1 MTALAAVSILTR
13 LLKSALF
20 LQSLTEVVDMIIRV
34 SEIPD
39 EGLRIEG
46 PDSLGRPFVDPAW
59 TLTHVDLMVERDGDA
74 VFVRGR
80 LGARVPQVC
89 GRCLEPFVT
98 ALAPEVEAR
107 FLPAPSGRAE
117 ERELGS
123 DDLETD
129 VYMHDQ
135 LDLGALVETETNLVL
150 PMKPL
155 CREECRGLCPV
166 CGGNR
171 NVTACG
177 CPERGTDARW
187 APLKGLADRLT
198 R

>member
-1 MTALAAVSILTR
+1 
-13 LLKSALF
+13 
-20 LQSLTEVVDMIIRV
+20 MIVRV

-46 PDSLGRPFVDPAW
+46 PDSLGQPFADPAW
-59 TLTHVDLMVERDGDA
+59 TLSGVDLLVERDGDA
-74 VFVRGR
+74 VFVQGR

-89 GRCLEPFVT
+89 GRCLEPFATEV
-98 ALAPEVEAR
+98 APEVEAR

-129 VYMHDQ
+129 VYMNDQ
-135 LDLGALVETETNLVL
+135 LDLGALVETETSLAL

-155 CREECRGLCPV
+155 CREDCRGLCPV
-166 CGGNR
+166 CGANR

-187 APLKGLADRLT
+187 APLKGLADRLA